1 MSRSRGK
8 APSQRQLRV
17 GEELRHALSR
27 IFARG
32 GFADPAL
39 SGANVTVSEV
49 RVSPDLKSARA
60 YVTPLGGGD
69 VAATVVALN
78 RAAGFVRARLGEELV
93 LRYLPRIAFEA
104 DLTFDHAMHMQ
115 SVMDRPR
122 VRQDLADLGD
132 GRQSSGSDEPGNQGG
147 DGHGA

>member
-17 GEELRHALSR
+17 GEELRHALAR
-27 IFARG
+27 IFAKG

-39 SGANVTVSEV
+39 SGANITVSEV

-69 VAATVVALN
+69 VAATVAALN
-78 RAAGFVRARLGEELV
+78 RAAGFVRGRLGEELV
-93 LRYLPRIAFEA
+93 LRYMPRIAFEA

-122 VRQDLADLGD
+122 VRQDLAAHDD
-132 GRQSSGSDEPGNQGG
+132 GRPSDDADQASGRDGG
-147 DGHGA
+147 RRGT